1 MSVEVIYHR
10 DIQLIAEIFMAR
22 SVGGCDFSMFNVDA
36 LLKFSILSG

>member
-22 SVGGCDFSMFNVDA
+22 SVEVVIFLFNVDA